1 MNVNKVSYSVEHS
14 EDWNGKPPPFEGSVY
29 FWRFVMSAEGV
40 LYADHFKTKPTSRQI
55 RKLVKHVKQ
64 IGRDVI
70 DRRHL

>member
-1 MNVNKVSYSVEHS
+1 MNVNKVSYSVDYYQ
-14 EDWNGKPPPFEGSVY
+14 DWNGKLPPYEGTVC

-64 IGRDVI
+64 IGR
-70 DRRHL
+70 RHL